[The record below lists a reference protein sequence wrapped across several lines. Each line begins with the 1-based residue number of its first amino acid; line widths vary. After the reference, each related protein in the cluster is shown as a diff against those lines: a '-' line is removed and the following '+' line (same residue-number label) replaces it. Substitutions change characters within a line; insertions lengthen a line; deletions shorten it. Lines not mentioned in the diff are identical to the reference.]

1 MAIAESIDHAP
12 LSGAT
17 REIASGLDLYHFEE
31 LSSDT
36 ILCAKQAI
44 LDWFACTLAGATEPL
59 TDILCEELCDGSGT
73 NGIVGRTEKAG
84 LIDSALINGSAS
96 HALDFD
102 DVSSAMGGH
111 PTVAIFPAVLALAE
125 QSGASGKDVIT
136 SFVAGYEA
144 SCRVGQLAMPSHYL
158 KGFHA
163 TGTVGA
169 FGAAAASAKL
179 MGLNADQTALAFGI
193 AGAQAAGLK
202 SMFGTMTKPFHAGKS
217 AANGLMA
224 ARLAARGFTAN
235 DEVLETDQGFLATQS
250 QETGKELR
258 DVAPGQHIR
267 KNLYK
272 YHAACYLTHSGIEV
286 TKKLAAQHQITPDK
300 VDSIQIHVPEGHLK
314 VCNILSPTTGLETK
328 FSLRHTQAFAL
339 HGYDTA
345 VLDTYSDKNAND
357 ARLRATREKV
367 SVVADIEP
375 GTRTQVDISTS
386 SGNTYSDHIDVGI
399 PADDLGEQQTKLDE
413 KFMSLASS
421 RLGAE
426 KAQRLKEH
434 LGALEQEDTL
444 SSILDLCIA

>member
-1 MAIAESIDHAP
+1 MAIAESIDQAP

-17 REIASGLDLYHFEE
+17 HEIASGLDHYRFAD
-31 LSSDT
+31 LSEDT
-36 ILCAKQAI
+36 IQCAKQAI

-59 TDILCEELCDGSGT
+59 TDILCEELSGSGAQH
-73 NGIVGRTEKAG
+73 IVGRSEKAG

-102 DVSSAMGGH
+102 DVSGPMGGH
-111 PTVAIFPAVLALAE
+111 PTVAIFPAVLALGDK
-125 QSGASGKDVIT
+125 SGASGKDIINA
-136 SFVAGYEA
+136 FVAGYEA
-144 SCRVGQLAMPSHYL
+144 SCRVGLLAMPSHYVH
-158 KGFHA
+158 GFHA

-169 FGAAAASAKL
+169 FGAAAGAAKL
-179 MGLNADQTALAFGI
+179 MGLTADQTAMAFGI

-250 QETGKELR
+250 QETGKELSAL
-258 DVAPGQHIR
+258 VPGQHIR

-286 TKKLAAQHQITPDK
+286 TKKLAAQHHIQPDSVDQI
-300 VDSIQIHVPEGHLK
+300 QLHVPEGHLN
-314 VCNILSPTTGLETK
+314 VCNIQSPNTGLETK

-345 VLDTYSDKNAND
+345 VLETYSDQNAND
-357 ARLRATREKV
+357 PMLQATREKV
-367 SVVADIEP
+367 SVIADMEP
-375 GTRTQVDISTS
+375 GTRTRVDIATS
-386 SGNTYSDHIDVGI
+386 SGDTFSDDIDVGI
-399 PADDLGEQQTKLDE
+399 PAKDLDHQQSKLEE

-421 RLGAE
+421 RLGTA
-426 KAQRLKEH
+426 KAQRLKDH

-444 SSILDLCIA
+444 TNILELCIA

>member
-1 MAIAESIDHAP
+1 MAIAESIDQSP

-17 REIASGLDLYHFEE
+17 HNIAAGLDLYRFDALSEE
-31 LSSDT
+31 T
-36 ILCAKQAI
+36 VLCAKQAI

-59 TDILCEELCDGSGT
+59 TDILCEELSGSGAHH
-73 NGIVGRTEKAG
+73 IVGRTEKAA

-102 DVSSAMGGH
+102 DVSSTMGGH

-125 QSGASGKDVIT
+125 KTGASGKDIIT
-136 SFVAGYEA
+136 AFVAGYEA
-144 SCRVGQLAMPSHYL
+144 SCRVGQLAMPSHYIN
-158 KGFHA
+158 GFHA

-169 FGAAAASAKL
+169 FGAAAAAAKL
-179 MGLNADQTALAFGI
+179 MGLTVDQTAMAFGI

-258 DVAPGQHIR
+258 TIEPGQHIR

-286 TKKLAAQHQITPDK
+286 TKKLVAQHQIAPDQ
-300 VDSIQIHVPEGHLK
+300 VDSIHVHVPEGHLR
-314 VCNILSPTTGLETK
+314 VCNIQSPTTGLETK

-345 VLDTYSDKNAND
+345 VLDTYSDQNAND
-357 ARLRATREKV
+357 PKLQATREKV
-367 SVVADIEP
+367 SVIADMAP
-375 GTRTQVDISTS
+375 GTRTRVSIATSTD
-386 SGNTYSDHIDVGI
+386 TYSGDIDVGI
-399 PADDLGEQQTKLDE
+399 PAEDLSDQQHKLDE

-421 RLGAE
+421 RLGRE
-426 KAQRLKEH
+426 KAHQVKDR

-444 SSILDLCIA
+444 SSILELCIA